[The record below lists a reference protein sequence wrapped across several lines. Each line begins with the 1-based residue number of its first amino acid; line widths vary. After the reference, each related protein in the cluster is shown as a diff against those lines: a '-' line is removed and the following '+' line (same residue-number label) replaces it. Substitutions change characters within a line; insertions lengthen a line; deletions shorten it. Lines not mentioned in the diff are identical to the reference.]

1 MPFQFLSLPLLAGA
15 AALALAG
22 AASAEVK
29 RYTIEQLL
37 KVDGFGGLSFSPDNS
52 KIAVSSK
59 KTGISNIYVMPIAG
73 GPLTPLTRST
83 KESIGLIGY
92 FPRDERLLYA
102 SDQGGNELAH
112 IYARET
118 DGQVRDTTPCE
129 RCVARF
135 VDWAEDGQS
144 FFVMTNERN
153 PRFFDLYEVA
163 AKDYARRLIFTND
176 LAYQVRAVSPDR
188 RYVALSRILDNAS
201 TPTYVFDTKDQKVR
215 QVTPDKPGI
224 SSMPHAFAPEGH
236 VLFYTTDEGR
246 EFKALVREDL
256 ATGKRETVLAP
267 EWDVQAAGFTRDGRY
282 LLVSVNDD
290 ARSKPHVLDA
300 KTLKPVDVGDLA
312 AKGNAGVIFANDAP
326 LALVVRSDG
335 STPGEVFLRD
345 LKTKTDKRLLSPMPA
360 DVAQTDL
367 VAGEVVRFS
376 SYDGVKV
383 PGILY
388 VPKDARKGDKR
399 PAVIHVHG
407 GPGDESR
414 IGYRPQVQYL
424 VNHGYVVFEINNRG
438 SSGSGKSFY
447 HMDDRR
453 HGDADLDDV
462 VAAKKMLVET
472 GVVDGEKI
480 AISGQSYGGYMVL
493 AALTF
498 RPEAFAAGIDLY
510 GVSNWPRLLKATP
523 PWWEDLRKL
532 LFTEMGDPEKDAAYL
547 ERISPFYHAE
557 NIKRPLLVLQGA
569 NDPRVLPQE
578 SEDIVAKVKAN
589 GVPVEYIVFPDEGHG
604 FRKSANQVV
613 AYTAMKAFL
622 DKHLGVATETAQ
634 AEDPMALGR

>member
-1 MPFQFLSLPLLAGA
+1 MRCLTGALA
-15 AALALAG
+15 AALLFAAG
-22 AASAEVK
+22 TAHAEVR
-29 RYTIEQLL
+29 RYSIEQLL

-59 KTGISNIYVMPIAG
+59 RTGISNIYVMPTAG
-73 GPLTPLTRST
+73 GPLEPLTSST
-83 KESIGLIGY
+83 KETIGLIGY
-92 FPRDERLLYA
+92 FPRDERLLYS

-118 DGQVRDTTPCE
+118 DGQVRDTTPCA

-135 VDWAEDGQS
+135 VDWAQDGQS

-153 PRFFDLYEVA
+153 PRYFDLYEVS

-188 RYVALSRILDNAS
+188 RYVALSRIVDNAS
-201 TPTYVFDTKDQKVR
+201 TPTYVFDTREQKVR
-215 QVTPDKPGI
+215 QITPDRPGI
-224 SSMPHAFAPEGH
+224 SSMPHAFAPEGA

-256 ATGKRETVLAP
+256 ATGERRIVLAP

-282 LLVSVNDD
+282 LLASVNED
-290 ARSKPHVLDA
+290 ARSKPYVFDA
-300 KTLKPVDVGDLA
+300 RTLEPVDVGDLA
-312 AKGNAGVIFANDAP
+312 AKGNAGVIFADDAP

-335 STPGEVFLRD
+335 STPGDIYLRD
-345 LKTKTDKRLLSPMPA
+345 LRTKADKRLLTPMPA
-360 DVAQTDL
+360 DVDQADL
-367 VAGEVVRFS
+367 VAGEVVRFA
-376 SYDGVKV
+376 SYDGVKA

-388 VPKDARKGDKR
+388 VPKDAKTGDRR

-438 SSGSGKSFY
+438 SSGSGKTFY

-472 GVVDGEKI
+472 GFVDGDKI

-523 PWWEDLRKL
+523 PWWEDLRRL

-547 ERISPFYHAE
+547 ERISPFYHADQ
-557 NIKRPLLVLQGA
+557 IKRPLLVLQGA

-578 SEDIVAKVKAN
+578 SEDIVAKVRAN
-589 GVPVEYIVFPDEGHG
+589 GVPVEYVVFPDEGHG
-604 FRKSANQVV
+604 FRKSANQAV
-613 AYTAMKAFL
+613 AYRAMKDFL
-622 DKHLGVATETAQ
+622 DEHLGLTAETAEI
-634 AEDPMALGR
+634 EDPMALGR

>member
-1 MPFQFLSLPLLAGA
+1 MSFRFWSLPLLAGA
-15 AALALAG
+15 AALAFAG
-22 AASAEVK
+22 AASAQVK
-29 RYTIEQLL
+29 RYSIEQLL

-59 KTGISNIYVMPIAG
+59 QTGISNIYVMPATG
-73 GPLTPLTRST
+73 GPLAPLTRST

-92 FPRDERLLYA
+92 FPHDERLLYS

-112 IYARET
+112 IYVRET
-118 DGQVRDTTPCE
+118 NGQVRDTTPCE

-135 VDWAEDGQS
+135 VEWAEDGQS

-153 PRFFDLYEVA
+153 PRFFDLHEVS
-163 AKDYARRLIFTND
+163 AKDYSRKLIFTND

-201 TPTYVFDTKDQKVR
+201 TPTYVFDAKDQKVR
-215 QVTPDKPGI
+215 QITPDKPGI
-224 SSMPHAFAPEGH
+224 SSMPHAFAPAGD

-267 EWDVQAAGFTRDGRY
+267 DWDVGSAGFTRDGRY
-282 LLVSVNDD
+282 LLVSVNAD

-312 AKGNAGVIFANDAP
+312 AEGNAGVIFANNAP

-360 DVAQTDL
+360 DVAQADL
-367 VAGEVVRFS
+367 VAGEVVRFA

-388 VPKDARKGDKR
+388 LPKDAKKGDRR

-438 SSGSGKSFY
+438 SSGSGKTFY
-447 HMDDRR
+447 HMDDRK

-462 VAAKKMLVET
+462 VAAKTMLVET
-472 GVVDGEKI
+472 GVVDGQKI

-523 PWWEDLRKL
+523 PWWEDLRRL
-532 LFTEMGDPEKDAAYL
+532 LYTEMGDPEKDAAYL
-547 ERISPFYHAE
+547 ERISPFYHADQ
-557 NIKRPLLVLQGA
+557 IKRPLLVLQGA

-589 GVPVEYIVFPDEGHG
+589 GVPVEYVVFPDEGHG
-604 FRKSANQVV
+604 FRKSANQAV
-613 AYTAMKAFL
+613 AYKAMKDFL
-622 DKHLGVATETAQ
+622 DKHLGIAAETAQ
-634 AEDPMALGR
+634 AEDPMALGH